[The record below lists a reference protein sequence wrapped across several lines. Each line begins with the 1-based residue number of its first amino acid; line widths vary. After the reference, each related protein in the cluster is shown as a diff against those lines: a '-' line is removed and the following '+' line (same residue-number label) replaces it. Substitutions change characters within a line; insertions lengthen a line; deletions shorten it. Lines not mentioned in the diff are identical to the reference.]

1 MNKHQQHNFPKLR
14 SFYSI
19 RKSTLGVA
27 SIVVS
32 TLFIFTSHGQAQAA
46 ENSNDNNVQNQSAS
60 TANSDQSNQSQPVTQ
75 PVENNNQTQ
84 TTNQP
89 TAYPAADQSIKDAI
103 KNPAVE
109 NQPHDIGPRET
120 VNFQLF
126 DQNNETQYY
135 HYFSIK
141 NPADVYYTKTKANV
155 ELDLDTG
162 INLEEI

>member
-1 MNKHQQHNFPKLR
+1 MTIMYKINRHL
-14 SFYSI
+14 
-19 RKSTLGVA
+19 
-27 SIVVS
+27 
-32 TLFIFTSHGQAQAA
+32 
-46 ENSNDNNVQNQSAS
+46 
-60 TANSDQSNQSQPVTQ
+60 ANSDQSNQSQPVTQ

-162 INLEEI
+162 STWKKFEVYEGNTKLPVNLVSYNPDTDHAYIRFPVTDGTQELKIVSSTQN